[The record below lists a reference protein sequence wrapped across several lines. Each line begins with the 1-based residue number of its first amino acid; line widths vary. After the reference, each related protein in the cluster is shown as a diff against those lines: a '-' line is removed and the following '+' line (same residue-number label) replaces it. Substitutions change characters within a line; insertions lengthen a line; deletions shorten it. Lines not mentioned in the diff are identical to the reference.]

1 VSFDVP
7 AGPPPS
13 EPPPGGPPPSGPVE
27 YLDSRGGDG
36 TPPSSSGS
44 GRRTTVIAVAAFVGV
59 AAVGGAA
66 WAAWSFFSTGAQPA
80 EALPASTLGYVSID
94 LDPSGGQK
102 IEALRALK
110 QFPAFEDEIGLDTDD
125 DIREWIFDKI
135 QGEVECAGLDYD
147 EDIEPWLG
155 DRFAIAAVDTGDDQA
170 PVFVVQVSDEDAADE
185 GLAKLR
191 ECGGGGPD
199 DVAWSIDGDWALIGA
214 DQQVVDD
221 VAKDAATSTLADDD
235 DFKKWTDA
243 AGDGGI
249 MSMYAA
255 PAAGKVLAEDLDG
268 LGLFGST
275 IMEDSSSDGTF
286 SSETT
291 DSPPPDELTEALKD
305 FKGAAA
311 TVRFDD
317 GGLELELA
325 ADPAATGRDLTAGDE
340 GAEAVATLPDDT
352 AAAIGMSFDEGW
364 VVDIFDQV
372 AKSSGE
378 SADDLM
384 TDLSTQLG
392 IDLPGDLETLVGE
405 SVAVALDADFDP
417 SSVMS
422 SPGSDAGSDLT
433 GIGVKVLGDSDDIG
447 GVLDKLRASADGAD
461 GGIID
466 SDAKGDVVAIGP
478 DADYRA
484 VLLEDGGLGDS
495 DVFKSVVE
503 HADDAAAIVYVNF
516 DAGDDWLAELAGDDA
531 EVHDN
536 LAPLKALGLSSWVDD
551 DVAHAVI
558 KVTTD

>member
-1 VSFDVP
+1 
-7 AGPPPS
+7 
-13 EPPPGGPPPSGPVE
+13 
-27 YLDSRGGDG
+27 
-36 TPPSSSGS
+36 
-44 GRRTTVIAVAAFVGV
+44 VIAVAALVGA

-80 EALPASTLGYVSID
+80 EALPDSTLGYVSID

-102 IEALRALK
+102 IEALRTLK

-135 QGEVECAGLDYD
+135 QGETECAGLDFD
-147 EDIEPWLG
+147 DDIKPWLG
-155 DRFAIAAVDTGDDQA
+155 DRFAVAAVDTGDDQPA
-170 PVFVVQVSDEDAADE
+170 PVFVVQVSDADGADE
-185 GLAKLR
+185 GLRKLR
-191 ECGGGGPD
+191 ECGGGGSD
-199 DVAWSIDGDWALIGA
+199 DVAWSVDGDWALLGE
-214 DQQVVDD
+214 DQETVDGVV
-221 VAKDAATSTLADDD
+221 ADAADSSLADDD
-235 DFKKWTDA
+235 DFQQWTGA

-255 PAAGKVLAEDLDG
+255 PAAGKALAENLDG

-275 IMEDSSSDGTF
+275 IVEESSSDGTS

-291 DSPPPDELTEALKD
+291 NSPAPDEAKKALED

-340 GAEAVATLPDDT
+340 GAEAVSTLPDDT
-352 AAAIGMSFDEGW
+352 AAAIGMSVEDGW
-364 VVDIFDQV
+364 VTDIFDQV

-384 TDLSTQLG
+384 SELG
-392 IDLPGDLETLVGE
+392 AQVGLDLPGDLETLVGE
-405 SVAVALDADFDP
+405 SVAVAVDADFDP

-422 SPGSDAGSDLT
+422 SPGSDVGTGLT
-433 GIGVKVLGDSDDIG
+433 GIGVKVLGDSNDID
-447 GVLDKLRASADGAD
+447 GVLDKLRSSADGAD
-461 GGIID
+461 EGILD

-478 DADYRA
+478 DAGYRA

-495 DVFKSVVE
+495 DAFTSVVE
-503 HADDAAAIVYVNF
+503 HTDDAAAIVYVNF

-531 EVHDN
+531 EVRDN

-558 KVTTD
+558 KVTTN

>member
-1 VSFDVP
+1 MSFDVP
-7 AGPPPS
+7 AGSPPS
-13 EPPPGGPPPSGPVE
+13 EPPPGGPVE

-36 TPPSSSGS
+36 TSPSSSGG
-44 GRRTTVIAVAAFVGV
+44 GRRTTVIAVAALVGA

-102 IEALRALK
+102 IEALRTLK
-110 QFPAFEDEIGLDTDD
+110 KFPAFDDAVGLDTDD
-125 DIREWIFDKI
+125 DIREWVFDKL
-135 QGEVECAGLDYD
+135 QGEIECAGLDYD
-147 EDIEPWLG
+147 DDIEPWLG
-155 DRFAIAAVDTGDDQA
+155 DRFAVAAVDTGGDQA
-170 PVFVVQVSDEDAADE
+170 PVFVLQVSDEDAADE

-191 ECGGGGPD
+191 ECGGGGSD
-199 DVAWSIDGDWALIGA
+199 DVAWSIDGGWALIGA

-221 VAKDAATSTLADDD
+221 VAKEAAKAPLADDD
-235 DFKKWTDA
+235 DFQQWTGA

-255 PAAGKVLAEDLDG
+255 PAAGKVLA
-268 LGLFGST
+268 
-275 IMEDSSSDGTF
+275 
-286 SSETT
+286 
-291 DSPPPDELTEALKD
+291 DELGGFPGLPLGAVVDCEAPCADISIGEGDTPQSDEVTAALKD

-340 GAEAVATLPDDT
+340 AAEAVSTLPDDT
-352 AAAIGMSFDEGW
+352 AAAIGLSFDEGW
-364 VVDIFDQV
+364 VVDVFDQI

-384 TDLSTQLG
+384 SEIGTQLG
-392 IDLPGDLETLVGE
+392 LDLPGDLETLVGE
-405 SVAVALDADFDP
+405 SVAVSLDADFDP
-417 SSVMS
+417 SALLA
-422 SPGSDAGSDLT
+422 SPGITDTGAT
-433 GIGVKVLGDSDDIG
+433 GIGVKVVGDADDIE
-447 GVLDKLRASADGAD
+447 GVLDKLRASADGGAGD
-461 GGIID
+461 GGILD
-466 SDAKGDVVAIGP
+466 SDGKGDVVAIGP

-495 DVFKSVVE
+495 DTFTSVVD

-516 DAGDDWLAELAGDDA
+516 DVGDDWLAELAEDDA
-531 EVHDN
+531 DVRDN
-536 LAPLKALGLSSWVDD
+536 LAPLTALGLSSWVDD

-558 KVTTD
+558 KVTTG